1 MIYGIEL
8 VEDEEM
14 KEPARPGRTAGVVA
28 GCKERGLIVGKNF
41 DTVPGYDN
49 VITLCPPLNITEED
63 ADFIVEVL
71 EESLSEGADAG
82 RPQRPPTA

>member
-8 VEDEEM
+8 VEDEESR
-14 KEPARPGRTAGVVA
+14 KPAGAAWVNEVVA
-28 GCKERGLIVGKNF
+28 GCKERGLIVGKTF
-41 DTVPGYDN
+41 DTAPGFDN
-49 VITLCPPLNITEED
+49 VITLCPPLNITED
-63 ADFIVEVL
+63 DVDFMFGVL